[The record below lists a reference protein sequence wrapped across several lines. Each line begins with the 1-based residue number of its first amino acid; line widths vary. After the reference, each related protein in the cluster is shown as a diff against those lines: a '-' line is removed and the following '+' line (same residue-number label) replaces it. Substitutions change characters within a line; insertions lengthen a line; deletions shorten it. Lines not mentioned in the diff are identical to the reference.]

1 MTAAPA
7 AGSASRAGALVVGS
21 DYRALGVVR
30 SLGRRNIPVWVL
42 AGGDDTLAARSKYAA
57 RRMPLEGATGDEQ
70 AAYLLRLARAYGLDG
85 WALFP
90 SADET
95 AAMVARHHDEL
106 SARFLLTTPQ
116 WDTFRWAY
124 DKTLTYQIADA
135 LALPYPRV
143 WKASSAA
150 EAAKLPI
157 RFPALLKPAVKKN
170 FNKLTAAKAWR
181 TDDVEE
187 LAARFDEAAE
197 LVDADALLIQ
207 ELVPGGGEAQFSVAT
222 ICDDGRLLATVT
234 ARRTRQYPADF
245 GRASTFVETI
255 DRPELVELAER
266 FLAEI
271 RYTGIVEVE
280 FKQDPRDGSYKLL
293 DVNPRVW
300 GWHTLCQR
308 AGIDFPYLAWRLAR
322 GEPVPNGR
330 PADGVRWLRL
340 STDLPTSVR
349 EMVGGRLSPR
359 TYLSSLRGP
368 RESAIFARDDPWP
381 GVSELPML
389 MGVLARRL
397 LHGDAV

>member
-1 MTAAPA
+1 MTPAPA
-7 AGSASRAGALVVGS
+7 AGTASRAGALVVGS

-42 AGGDDTLAARSKYAA
+42 AGGDDTLAARSRYAT
-57 RRMPLEGATGDEQ
+57 RRLPLDGATGDEQ
-70 AAYLLRLARAYGLDG
+70 CAYLVRLAREQGVAG

-95 AAMVARHHDEL
+95 AAMVAHHHDEL
-106 SARFLLTTPQ
+106 SARFVLTTPP

-124 DKTLTYQIADA
+124 DKALTYQIADA
-135 LALPYPRV
+135 LGLPYPRS
-143 WKASSAA
+143 WRAATAA
-150 EAAKLPI
+150 EAASLPI
-157 RFPALLKPAVKKN
+157 TFPAILKPAVKKN

-181 TDDVEE
+181 TDDADE
-187 LAARFDEAAE
+187 LAARFEEAAG
-197 LVDADALLIQ
+197 LVEPGSLLIQ
-207 ELVPGGGEAQFSVAT
+207 ELVPGGGETQFSVAT
-222 ICDDGRLLATVT
+222 ICQDGKLLATVT

-255 DRPELVELAER
+255 DRPELVELAGR

-271 RYTGIVEVE
+271 RYTGLVEVE

-308 AGIDFPYLAWRLAR
+308 AGVDFPYLAWRLAR
-322 GEPVPNGR
+322 GEPVSNGR
-330 PADGVRWLRL
+330 AANGVRWLRL

-349 EMVGGRLSPR
+349 EMMRGRLSPR
-359 TYLSSLRGP
+359 TYVSSLRGP

-381 GVSELPML
+381 GVSEVPML
-389 MGVLARRL
+389 VGVLARRL